1 MRFLKQKTSIFL
13 STFDKM
19 SVHSKRLFPPVLHF
33 GVPPSEKTLSGFQRA
48 GKKKK
53 GCGEN
58 EFLPACF
65 ARRRRAV
72 GWEAARPCVSK
83 EAKPAKIDSLMEKRF
98 CARPLKNVSI
108 FAGFVRRPRRSRF
121 ATLRGRQAASR
132 WAGLP
137 PEGQQSVVVFS
148 EMSSNFFQQTPPFQ
162 IWWT

>member
-1 MRFLKQKTSIFL
+1 MCRPRTGAVGQGRLNTN
-13 STFDKM
+13 DKSPPKKIR
-19 SVHSKRLFPPVLHF
+19 SVR
-33 GVPPSEKTLSGFQRA
+33 QA

-58 EFLPACF
+58 EFLPACS

-83 EAKPAKIDSLMEKRF
+83 EVKPAKIDSLIEIIF

-108 FAGFVRRPRRSRF
+108 FAGFVRRQ
-121 ATLRGRQAASR
+121 TASR

-137 PEGQQSVVVFS
+137 PCGRQLVGVLP
-148 EMSSNFFQQTPPFQ
+148 EMSSDFF
-162 IWWT
+162 